1 MAERPD
7 RVSAALTARL
17 QGSRVLV
24 TDETT
29 ESKLTYANPDS
40 TFTTETVSGIARVRQ
55 GERWVAVDT
64 TLIEDNGA
72 LRPRAAKAGVEFSA
86 GGQDRP
92 LARMSQGDKR
102 SFALTWS
109 APLPK
114 PVVKGNVATY
124 INAAG
129 VGADLVVTALPT
141 GFRHDVVLRERPNGP
156 VEFKLPVRTEG
167 LRFGM
172 TKKGGLKLTTP
183 KGKVVASA
191 PEPFMYD
198 SSTDK
203 AAQPRNAAA
212 TKAAIDTKVVKD
224 ENGQQTLVLKPD
236 PKFLADPATKY
247 PVTVD
252 PTTTLTSPNGYT
264 VNSPCTTSGGGGMS
278 VELTPGIS
286 DITPCTSGGTNVN
299 RALIHFDTSSLSG
312 QQVVDARLDLIGDLV
327 RCPVGQ
333 SLRVRRIT
341 SSWNPDP
348 WNGPSVMWADQP
360 SSTNAGEVLSAPPT
374 VCGPTS
380 YAQRTPWSIP
390 VTAIAQAWAGGA
402 AGYGLVLA
410 PSDEPNRANTF
421 GWYFDDYYTANPP
434 KLVITYGATPWT
446 GRLRAIPMT
455 AANNKFYV
463 TTLTPALAA
472 EVNDVDGGVLKAE
485 FQVEH
490 DPSVPAQGSGLIW
503 SGEVDNVTANA
514 EAKITI
520 PAGKLAD
527 GWTVRWRARVSDA
540 SSSSAWSQWQPLNVD
555 VTAPTISYFD
565 CNYPAGQW
573 NARMQDAKCW
583 LGTDA
588 VTVDEF
594 NADDINTELWW
605 GLDDPS
611 APNRI
616 ATGWGWSQGKL
627 VNDFPITPVDGWHTV
642 YIKVRDKAHNLSQVT
657 THSFGV
663 GNGGIATPAD
673 NSRTGQAVTLSA
685 AAAPD
690 YDKVRYEYRTRFL
703 FVDYTVI
710 PTADV
715 STPGSSTPISSWPQ
729 SRTDTSKNFADLTW
743 NLAKTLHDAGGTDR
757 LVEVRACFNKS
768 SAPGYD
774 CAPPIRVALDHSAF
788 GGSYATAPIGPGNVA
803 LQTGDF
809 SLTTSDA
816 GLFGI
821 EIDRTLTTLD
831 PTANRD
837 DEQLAENKVF
847 GPGWRAGFPSVPS
860 ELTNFSPTIGTDSLQ
875 FVGPSGE
882 TLTYVRNGQTF
893 TGVNDASDGSQ
904 VTVGAEELIAID
916 ATGSKTTYTRL
927 NGRWVVTR
935 AETPAAE
942 SAVTY
947 YRDVQGRVTRV
958 LAPVS
963 AGITCGATL
972 VTGCRAL
979 ELGYASSTTATGTG
993 SGWGDY
999 TGQVKQVSFTAF
1011 DPATNAMKT
1020 TTLATYLYDSTGHL
1034 RQVTDPRTNLA
1045 TTYYYTAEGRL
1056 SQLTPPGL
1064 APWRLEYDTVGRLAH
1079 VQREGGTVDPTWAV
1093 AYNVP
1098 IGGTGAPINLTVTE
1112 TAKWGQNTDLP
1123 TTGTAIFPASHLPPR
1138 GSTGAY
1144 QPAAGDWEYGQ
1155 LIYTD
1160 VNGRLVN
1167 SAAYGAGVWQITSS
1181 RYDDKGNTVW
1191 HLSADNRAQALT
1203 PTADTSSYVAAR
1215 LDTTER
1221 ADLLARI
1228 TTYSADSDILTEIGP
1243 ARLATLASGEL
1254 ATVRDN
1260 ITNVYDEGKPTADTA
1275 YHLVTTTTTTPL
1287 VLDRVAD
1294 ENDKQTVTTGYD
1306 PLVSGDPSGWTL
1318 RKPTTSSSA
1327 QKSDIV
1333 QRTRYD
1339 AAGRQIERRMAESNG
1354 ADAGT
1359 TAVSYYTA
1367 AAHPTVTACGN
1378 KPQWAGLTC
1387 QTAPKSQPPGTPLPI
1402 KLITYGYYGNEV
1414 TTTQTSG
1421 AVTRTTTLTYDAAGR
1436 SIKSK
1441 IDVQPASASA
1451 PIAEATYTYDPA
1463 TGLQTTKSIGSD
1475 TISMGYDSFGRA
1487 NSTTDATGVTS
1498 TAEYNLDGQ
1507 IATSNDGKGV
1517 TTFTY
1522 GGIDA
1527 KGRVERRNLI
1537 TQVDTGGAGVFTGAY
1552 DIAGR
1557 LVLQRYPDGLEASSR
1572 YDNAGKQIGLS
1583 YVKNGTAW
1591 LSFTAAYDLNGRIAA
1606 QQGSAGSAQRF
1617 DYDGAGRLTKV
1628 QDTYGGTCATRIY
1641 GFDRNTN
1648 RTSSTSYPADNS
1660 GSCSTTTA
1668 PNVQQHHYDAADRIT
1683 DVGYTYDN
1691 LGRTTR
1697 VPSAQVS
1704 GGADLEIEYFVNDKA
1719 SVLTQGSVQS
1729 TFTLDPGGRIKTMT
1743 TIGGPRPGTVTHHYS
1758 GTEDSPTWISEADGT
1773 WTRNVPGLSG
1783 LGAIQ
1788 NSDGTSTLQLINL
1801 HGDVVATSDNRSD
1814 ATGVRAYSETTEF
1827 GTPRAQAGDGSRRYG
1842 WLGSHERSSDAIG
1855 GLIFMGARL
1864 YNPQTGRFLQTD
1876 PIPSGS
1882 ANAYDYCSA
1891 DPINKFDLDGT
1902 SEKPIWTNTTT
1913 SSRKERDTI
1922 ADNFLEVGFAAIVAV
1937 ATKPVANWWAATTA
1951 GLIAGVAVSS
1961 IETTVESVTTTTVN
1975 VYLETRM
1982 ALVWDPIGDLTRRKG
1997 KRRSVPERRTRTVT
2011 TVTTR
2016 WRVITVIIPK
2026 FNAPRIT
2033 EVGPWFTRVTVT
2045 TTYSAWKR
2053 GL

>member
-29 ESKLTYANPDS
+29 ESNLTYANPDS

-72 LRPRAAKAGVEFSA
+72 LRPRAAKADVEFSA

-156 VEFKLPVRTEG
+156 VEFKLPVLTEG

-410 PSDEPNRANTF
+410 PSDEPSRTNTF

-757 LVEVRACFNKS
+757 LVEVRACFNKN

-788 GGSYATAPIGPGNVA
+788 GGSYATAQIGPGNVA

-816 GLFGI
+816 SLFGI
-821 EIDRTLTTLD
+821 KIDRTLTTLD

-860 ELTNFSPTIGTDSLQ
+860 GITDFSPTTGTDSLQ
-875 FVGPSGE
+875 LVGPSGE

-904 VTVGAEELIAID
+904 ITVGAEELT
-916 ATGSKTTYTRL
+916 ATDSAGSKTTYTKL
-927 NGRWVVTR
+927 NGKWVVAR
-935 AETPAAE
+935 AETSAAE

-947 YRDVQGRVTRV
+947 YRDTQGRVTRV
-958 LAPVS
+958 LAPVPT
-963 AGITCGATL
+963 GVTCGTTL
-972 VTGCRAL
+972 VAGCRAL
-979 ELGYASSTTATGTG
+979 ELGYASSTTATGVA

-1011 DPATNAMKT
+1011 DPETNAMKT
-1020 TTLATYLYDSTGHL
+1020 TALATYLYDSTGHL
-1034 RQVTDPRTNLA
+1034 RQVSDPRINLA
-1045 TTYYYTAEGRL
+1045 TTYYYNAEGRL

-1064 APWRLEYDTVGRLAH
+1064 APWRLEYDTTGRLAH
-1079 VQREGGTVDPTWAV
+1079 VQREGGAVDPTWAV
-1093 AYNVP
+1093 AYDVP
-1098 IGGTGAPINLTVTE
+1098 IGGTGAPIDLSLTQ
-1112 TAKWGQNTDLP
+1112 TAKWGQHTDLP

-1138 GSTGAY
+1138 AGSGAY
-1144 QPAAGDWEYGQ
+1144 APVAGDWEYGQ
-1155 LIYTD
+1155 LTYTD
-1160 VNGRLVN
+1160 VNGRPVN
-1167 SAAYGAGVWQITSS
+1167 IVSYGAGAWQVTSA
-1181 RYDDKGNTVW
+1181 RYDDKGNVVW
-1191 HLSADNRAQALT
+1191 QLSAGNRAQALA
-1203 PTADTSSYVAAR
+1203 PTADTDPY
-1215 LDTTER
+1215 TTGRTDSAER
-1221 ADLLARI
+1221 ANL
-1228 TTYSADSDILTEIGP
+1228 
-1243 ARLATLASGEL
+1243 L
-1254 ATVRDN
+1254 ATVSTYNADRDVLSVQGPTHPMMLAN
-1260 ITNVYDEGKPTADTA
+1260 GALVSARQRTTMTYDEGKPLSGRDYHLATTVKVEPVVLDGSATPGAADTR
-1275 YHLVTTTTTTPL
+1275 VT
-1287 VLDRVAD
+1287 
-1294 ENDKQTVTTGYD
+1294 KTGYD
-1306 PLVSGDPSGWTL
+1306 PIASGDTSGWEL
-1318 RKPTTSSSA
+1318 RRATSQTTVMPG
-1327 QKSDIV
+1327 QSDLV
-1333 QRTRYD
+1333 KKTRYD
-1339 AAGRQIERRMAESNG
+1339 ASGREIERRMPASAGN
-1354 ADAGT
+1354 DAGT
-1359 TAVSYYTA
+1359 TVTSYYTA
-1367 AAHPTVTACGN
+1367 GTHPSVSACGN
-1378 KPQWAGLTC
+1378 KPQWAALTC
-1387 QTAPKSQPPGTPLPI
+1387 QTAPAGQPSGRPLPI
-1402 KLITYGYYGNEV
+1402 TTTTYSYYGTQAEV
-1414 TTTQTSG
+1414 TERADTTVRTSTTTYDG
-1421 AVTRTTTLTYDAAGR
+1421 AVRPTKVTLTVTPPSEGGVGVPEKNF
-1436 SIKSK
+1436 S
-1441 IDVQPASASA
+1441 
-1451 PIAEATYTYDPA
+1451 YDPV
-1463 TGLQTTKSIGSD
+1463 TGLRTQVTAGGVSVGD
-1475 TISMGYDSFGRA
+1475 GYDSFGRIV
-1487 NSTTDATGVTS
+1487 STTDA
-1498 TAEYNLDGQ
+1498 DGNTTTITYTLNSQ
-1507 IATSNDGKGV
+1507 IATLNDGKGIS
-1517 TTFTY
+1517 TFTY
-1522 GGIDA
+1522 GGLDA
-1527 KGRVERRNLI
+1527 AGRVERRDLP
-1537 TQVDTGGAGVFTGAY
+1537 TQVDTGSVGVFKGAY
-1552 DIAGR
+1552 DAEGQTILESYPNGLATSRRYDSTGKQTGLTYGKGGTNWLAFSQTFDSLGR
-1557 LVLQRYPDGLEASSR
+1557 VASSG
-1572 YDNAGKQIGLS
+1572 NAS
-1583 YVKNGTAW
+1583 S
-1591 LSFTAAYDLNGRIAA
+1591 SFQKY
-1606 QQGSAGSAQRF
+1606 S
-1617 DYDGAGRLTKV
+1617 YDGAGRLSKV
-1628 QDTYGGTCATRIY
+1628 LDTYQGNCTTRLY
-1641 GFDRNTN
+1641 GFDANSN
-1648 RTSSTSYPADNS
+1648 RTSLVTHGAGTGGACSDSTP
-1660 GSCSTTTA
+1660 STTRSS
-1668 PNVQQHHYDAADRIT
+1668 VFDAADRIV
-1683 DVGYTYDN
+1683 DAGYVYDAF
-1691 LGRTTR
+1691 GRTTKI
-1697 VPSAQVS
+1697 PADQVRGS
-1704 GGADLEIEYFVNDKA
+1704 GELQATYHANDMVA
-1719 SVLTQGSVQS
+1719 SLDQGGQQKS
-1729 TFTLDPGGRIKTMT
+1729 FTLDPLDRIRSTT
-1743 TIGGPRPGTVTHHYS
+1743 TIGGSQAGTTTNHYS
-1758 GTEDSPTWISEADGT
+1758 SREDSPSWISEADGT
-1773 WTRNVPGLSG
+1773 WTRNVISFSG
-1783 LGAIQ
+1783 LAVVQ
-1788 NSDGTSTLQLINL
+1788 KSNGTSTIQLVNL
-1801 HGDVVATSDNRSD
+1801 HGDIVATAENSTAVAGISTYDEQTEYGASRSENINPPSRYAWHGAEQRSQD
-1814 ATGVRAYSETTEF
+1814 TLAET
-1827 GTPRAQAGDGSRRYG
+1827 
-1842 WLGSHERSSDAIG
+1842 IM
-1855 GLIFMGARL
+1855 MGARL
-1864 YNPQTGRFLQTD
+1864 YNPSSGRFLQADPVIGGGENNYSYPTD
-1876 PIPSGS
+1876 PVNGQ
-1882 ANAYDYCSA
+1882 
-1891 DPINKFDLDGT
+1891 DLDGKCWAYELGWSGYEWCYMT
-1902 SEKPIWTNTTT
+1902 YSDHPYHLLAGAVAKL
-1913 SSRKERDTI
+1913 TI
-1922 ADNFLEVGFAAIVAV
+1922 VAIGLYYSGKSVKSLIGSLKDVLRNPGAAIAQAAKIRDGCLKDVKSFGACGGSLSDFLGV
-1937 ATKPVANWWAATTA
+1937 RNDFDSYIKYANYWWEYRDSLTETERCSVIAKYAGTA
-1951 GLIAGVAVSS
+1951 GPL
-1961 IETTVESVTTTTVN
+1961 
-1975 VYLETRM
+1975 Y
-1982 ALVWDPIGDLTRRKG
+1982 G
-1997 KRRSVPERRTRTVT
+1997 KHC
-2011 TVTTR
+2011 
-2016 WRVITVIIPK
+2016 K
-2026 FNAPRIT
+2026 H
-2033 EVGPWFTRVTVT
+2033 
-2045 TTYSAWKR
+2045 
-2053 GL
+2053 

>member
-1 MAERPD
+1 MKTVAERPD

-24 TDETT
+24 TGETT

-64 TLIEDNGA
+64 TLIEDNGV

-203 AAQPRNAAA
+203 TAQPRSAAV
-212 TKAAIDTKVVKD
+212 TEAAIDTKVVED
-224 ENGQQTLVLKPD
+224 GNGQQTLVLKPD
-236 PKFLADPATKY
+236 PKFLADPSTKY

-252 PTTTLTSPNGYT
+252 PTTTLTSPNGFT

-299 RALIHFDTSSLSG
+299 RALIDFDTSSLSG
-312 QQVVDARLDLIGDLV
+312 QQVMDARLDLIGDLV
-327 RCPVGQ
+327 RCPAGQ

-341 SSWNPDP
+341 SSWNSDP
-348 WNGPSVMWADQP
+348 WNGPSVLWSNQP

-402 AGYGLVLA
+402 AGHGLVLA

-421 GWYFDDYYTANPP
+421 GWFFDDYYTANPP
-434 KLVITYGATPWT
+434 KLVITYGSTPWT

-463 TTLTPALAA
+463 TTLTPSLAA

-490 DPSVPAQGSGLIW
+490 DPSVPTQGSGLIW

-540 SSSSAWSQWQPLNVD
+540 SSSSTWSQWQPLNVD
-555 VTAPTISYFD
+555 VTAPTISYFN

-573 NARMQDAKCW
+573 SAWRQDAECW

-588 VTVDEF
+588 ITVDEF

-616 ATGWGWSQGKL
+616 TTGWGWSQGKL
-627 VNDFPITPVDGWHTV
+627 VNDFPITPGDGWHTV

-657 THSFGV
+657 AHSFGV

-743 NLAKTLHDAGGTDR
+743 NLAKTLHDAGSTDS
-757 LVEVRACFNKS
+757 LVEVRACFNKN

-774 CAPPIRVALDHSAF
+774 CAPPIRVVLDHSAF
-788 GGSYATAPIGPGNVA
+788 GGSYATAQIGPGNVA

-816 GLFGI
+816 SLFGI
-821 EIDRTLTTLD
+821 KIDRTLTTLD

-847 GPGWRAGFPSVPS
+847 GPSWRAGFPSVPS
-860 ELTNFSPTIGTDSLQ
+860 GITDFSPTTGTDSLQ
-875 FVGPSGE
+875 LVGPSGE

-893 TGVNDASDGSQ
+893 TGVNDASDGSRI
-904 VTVGAEELIAID
+904 TVGAEELTATD

-947 YRDVQGRVTRV
+947 YRDAQGRVTRI

-963 AGITCGATL
+963 AGVTCGTTL
-972 VTGCRAL
+972 VFGCRAL
-979 ELGYASSTTATGTG
+979 ELSYASSTTATGVA

-1011 DPATNAMKT
+1011 DPETNAMKT
-1020 TTLATYLYDSTGHL
+1020 TALATYLYDSTGHL

-1045 TTYYYTAEGRL
+1045 TTYYYNAEGRL

-1064 APWRLEYDTVGRLAH
+1064 APWRLEYDSTGRLAH

-1098 IGGTGAPINLTVTE
+1098 IGGTGAPIDLSLTQ

-1123 TTGTAIFPASHLPPR
+1123 TIGTALFPASHLPPR
-1138 GSTGAY
+1138 ASNGAY
-1144 QPAAGDWEYGQ
+1144 QPAANDWQYGQ
-1155 LIYTD
+1155 AIYTD

-1167 SAAYGAGVWQITSS
+1167 TAAYGTGAWQITSS
-1181 RYDDKGNTVW
+1181 RHDDKGNIVW
-1191 HLSADNRAQALT
+1191 ELSASNRTQALA
-1203 PTADTSSYVAAR
+1203 PTIDTDSYTAGRNNSA
-1215 LDTTER
+1215 ER
-1221 ADLLARI
+1221 ANLLAETSEYTVDSDLLTR
-1228 TTYSADSDILTEIGP
+1228 ENP
-1243 ARLATLASGEL
+1243 AHRVKLASGDM
-1254 ATVRDN
+1254 ASVRER
-1260 ITNVYDEGKPTADTA
+1260 ISFIYDEGKPEAGKA
-1275 YHLVTTTTTTPL
+1275 YHLVTTSRTEPI
-1287 VLDRVAD
+1287 VLDG
-1294 ENDKQTVTTGYD
+1294 TVNATEQDVRIGKTGYD
-1306 PLVSGDPSGWTL
+1306 PIVSGDSSGWEL
-1318 RKPTTSSSA
+1318 RKATTKTVVMIGQA
-1327 QKSDIV
+1327 NITRK
-1333 QRTRYD
+1333 TRYD
-1339 AAGRQIERRMAESNG
+1339 AAGRVIEERLPDSDG
-1354 ADAGT
+1354 TDAGT
-1359 TAVSYYTA
+1359 AVNTYYSANGTG
-1367 AAHPTVTACGN
+1367 PVECR
-1378 KPQWAGLTC
+1378 KPQWATLLCRTEPKAQPTSGASLVVKHIAAYSYLGGPTQGIETAGSVVRTTTIGYDSAGRATSRLT
-1387 QTAPKSQPPGTPLPI
+1387 TATPAAQGGTSLPA
-1402 KLITYGYYGNEV
+1402 V
-1414 TTTQTSG
+1414 TTTYAPATG
-1421 AVTRTTTLTYDAAGR
+1421 LLTRTTAGGAYTQTDYDDFGRPVSYIDADGSTSTVTYTVDG
-1436 SIKSK
+1436 
-1441 IDVQPASASA
+1441 QPATSSDGKGTT
-1451 PIAEATYTYDPA
+1451 TYTYDG
-1463 TGLQTTKSIGSD
+1463 TDYRGRQERRGLLTKID
-1475 TISMGYDSFGRA
+1475 TP
-1487 NSTTDATGVTS
+1487 GVGAFQGAYGEDGQLVQQAYPNLLA
-1498 TAEYNLDGQ
+1498 AEY
-1507 IATSNDGKGV
+1507 
-1517 TTFTY
+1517 
-1522 GGIDA
+1522 
-1527 KGRVERRNLI
+1527 
-1537 TQVDTGGAGVFTGAY
+1537 
-1552 DIAGR
+1552 
-1557 LVLQRYPDGLEASSR
+1557 R
-1572 YDNAGKQIGLS
+1572 YDNVGNDIGLT
-1583 YVKNGTAW
+1583 YTKDQNRW
-1591 LSFTAAYDLNGRIAA
+1591 LEFANVPGAHNTVARAISPVSQQDYTYDR
-1606 QQGSAGSAQRF
+1606 
-1617 DYDGAGRLTKV
+1617 AGRLTQV
-1628 QDTYGGTCATRIY
+1628 ADVYAGTCTTRAY
-1641 GFDRNTN
+1641 TFTANTN
-1648 RTSSTSYPADNS
+1648 RSSLEIYPSAAGGGCSTS
-1660 GSCSTTTA
+1660 TTA
-1668 PNVQQHHYDAADRIT
+1668 ATTVYTYDGADRIT
-1683 DVGYTYDN
+1683 NAGYAYDAF
-1691 LGRTTR
+1691 GRTTT
-1697 VPSAQVS
+1697 VPAAHVS
-1704 GGADLEIEYFVNDKA
+1704 GSANLQVGYHVNDLVA
-1719 SVLTQGSVQS
+1719 SMQQGGVSR
-1729 TFTLDPGGRIKTMT
+1729 TFALDPEGRVRSTTQTGGA
-1743 TIGGPRPGTVTHHYS
+1743 HS
-1758 GTEDSPTWISEADGT
+1758 GTTVNHYAGVGDQPVWIAEADGT
-1773 WTRNVPGLSG
+1773 WTRNIED
-1783 LGAIQ
+1783 LGGDLAAIQ
-1788 NSDGTSTLQLINL
+1788 HSSGQVTLQLTNL
-1801 HGDVVATSDNRSD
+1801 HGDIVATADAGTVASGITTYSEQTESGIARNDNSADPARYDWLGGKQRASD
-1814 ATGVRAYSETTEF
+1814 APGGVI
-1827 GTPRAQAGDGSRRYG
+1827 
-1842 WLGSHERSSDAIG
+1842 L
-1855 GLIFMGARL
+1855 MGARL
-1864 YNPQTGRFLQTD
+1864 YNPVTGRFLQVD
-1876 PIPSGS
+1876 PIAGGS
-1882 ANAYDYCSA
+1882 ANAYDYCVGDPVNCLDLDGRIIWIPVLIGIGMLVEAVIAATIVTAIVVGVYGVFDNVRWLIVNAESKRAEKANPGNSPTWKSLKPYRGKTKTDGKGKYYEWDYTHGDIEVYDKKGRHLGSA
-1891 DPINKFDLDGT
+1891 DPVEGKIY
-1902 SEKPIWTNTTT
+1902 KP
-1913 SSRKERDTI
+1913 
-1922 ADNFLEVGFAAIVAV
+1922 
-1937 ATKPVANWWAATTA
+1937 
-1951 GLIAGVAVSS
+1951 AVS
-1961 IETTVESVTTTTVN
+1961 
-1975 VYLETRM
+1975 
-1982 ALVWDPIGDLTRRKG
+1982 GRKI
-1997 KRRSVPERRTRTVT
+1997 S
-2011 TVTTR
+2011 
-2016 WRVITVIIPK
+2016 
-2026 FNAPRIT
+2026 
-2033 EVGPWFTRVTVT
+2033 
-2045 TTYSAWKR
+2045 
-2053 GL
+2053 L